1 MEQTLFET
9 NITAAVEALRE
20 QAGNRW
26 RVPAA
31 LLSRT
36 MEYYTEQ
43 APLIREHLNAGASD
57 FWELDTETENVLLED
72 YARALFG
79 VFDFRASREQME
91 KLRAL
96 RSGWAYNVD
105 KYGLYYA
112 VLGGYWGIC
121 RGLDEYD
128 RITAAP
134 EDYRGPEFQE
144 FAQQAYITNGPYYH
158 SDARAVSYLIRTGEF
173 DAARFAGVSGPA
185 EVNAFLDRCK
195 LFAAATDYAT
205 YYGIC
210 KYCLRATR
218 EELAAIPAPVDAF
231 GFVKFQQEAEQEAEQ
246 AAARAQQFAE
256 QEAARVRKSLGRIA
270 ENLAEVVDAP
280 TVEATTEAIEQARE
294 ENQNPPRD
302 IVRVPE
308 TFAGVLSRDVYASKY
323 GETVRNENDILPIQ
337 SFISAYMEKHPDETG
352 TTTPLY
358 VEKAIEGVNMLQR
371 VENVKPAGGWYAYK
385 TTITEFATLCGY
397 ETPTGEQTR
406 AVFLALMVLNGLYL
420 AVWRPRGL
428 AAVKILNVRE
438 IGLTGDIRGK
448 IIIEVSTEAIKGA
461 EKVIYKD
468 GKKIIKRA
476 APQLLAWKDFE
487 RMRREAKGYAE
498 NHFRY
503 QIIGKGHKTENA
515 LLNEIFGYDN
525 ALNEAQE
532 QGADAETLNKLR
544 RHQQQ
549 NKPRDKKRL
558 LKMFEREQAAGFLTF
573 RKYTNAKGETVY
585 SWKRTD
591 TEKQEPDEQEQP
603 TQE

>member
-36 MEYYTEQ
+36 MEYYTEHARQ
-43 APLIREHLNAGASD
+43 IREHLNAGASD

-144 FAQQAYITNGPYYH
+144 FAQQAYINGPNY
-158 SDARAVSYLIRTGEF
+158 SEDGRAVSYLIRTGEF
-173 DAARFAGVSGPA
+173 DAARFAGISGPA
-185 EVNAFLDRCK
+185 EVNAFLDRCQ
-195 LFAAATDYAT
+195 LFAAVFDYAT

-210 KYCLRATR
+210 KFCLWAAR
-218 EELAAIPAPVDAF
+218 EEMDAIPAPRDRF
-231 GFVKFQQEAEQEAEQ
+231 GELTP
-246 AAARAQQFAE
+246 QQFAE
-256 QEAARVRKSLGRIA
+256 QAAARVRKSLGRIA

-280 TVEATTEAIEQARE
+280 TVEAATEAIEQARE
-294 ENQNPPRD
+294 ETQNPPRD

-308 TFAGVLSRDVYASKY
+308 TFAGVLSRDVFASKY
-323 GETVRNENDILPIQ
+323 GEHVQNENDILPIQ
-337 SFISAYMEKHPDETG
+337 AFISAYMEKHREETG
-352 TTTPLY
+352 TTTPRII
-358 VEKAIEGVNMLQR
+358 EKTIEGVNMLQR
-371 VENVKPAGGWYAYK
+371 IGNTKPVGDWYTYE

-397 ETPTGEQTR
+397 ENPNAEELR
-406 AVFLALMVLNGLYL
+406 AVLLSLLVLKNLYL
-420 AVWRPRGL
+420 AVWKSDGIH
-428 AAVKILNVRE
+428 AVNILNVPD
-438 IGLTGDIRGK
+438 IGVTGEARGK
-448 IIIEVSTEAIKGA
+448 IRIQVNKDATKG
-461 EKVIYKD
+461 
-468 GKKIIKRA
+468 R
-476 APQLLAWKDFE
+476 PQLLAWKDFE
-487 RMRREAKGYAE
+487 RMRKEAKGLAE

-503 QIIGKGHKTENA
+503 QIIGKGHKTEEA
-515 LLNEIFGYDN
+515 LLNEIFGYEKTIR
-525 ALNEAQE
+525 EATE
-532 QGADAETLNKLR
+532 QGADAETLNGIKR
-544 RHQQQ
+544 NQQKH
-549 NKPRDKKRL
+549 KPNHKKRL

-585 SWKRTD
+585 SWKQTA
-591 TEKQEPDEQEQP
+591 TEKQEPDEQEQ
-603 TQE
+603 TKQE

>member
-79 VFDFRASREQME
+79 VFDFRASREQMQ

-144 FAQQAYITNGPYYH
+144 VAQQAYINGPND
-158 SDARAVSYLIRTGEF
+158 SEDGRAVSYLIRTGEF
-173 DAARFAGVSGPA
+173 DAARFAGISGPA
-185 EVNAFLDRCK
+185 EVNAFLDRCQ
-195 LFAAATDYAT
+195 LFAAVFDYAT

-218 EELAAIPAPVDAF
+218 EEMDTITPPRDRF
-231 GFVKFQQEAEQEAEQ
+231 GELTP
-246 AAARAQQFAE
+246 QQFAE
-256 QEAARVRKSLGRIA
+256 QAAARVRKSLGRIA

-280 TVEATTEAIEQARE
+280 TVEAATEAIEQARE
-294 ENQNPPRD
+294 ETQNPPRD

-308 TFAGVLSRDVYASKY
+308 TFAGVLSRDVYASKF
-323 GETVRNENDILPIQ
+323 GKDARNENDILPIQ
-337 SFISAYMEKHPDETG
+337 SFISAYLDKHREETG

-371 VENVKPAGGWYAYK
+371 LGNVKPAGGWYTYE

-397 ETPTGEQTR
+397 ETPTGEQVR
-406 AVFLALMVLNGLYL
+406 AVLLALLVLKNLYL
-420 AVWRPRGL
+420 AVWKSDGIH
-428 AAVKILNVRE
+428 AVNILNVPD
-438 IGLTGDIRGK
+438 IGVTGEARGK
-448 IIIEVSTEAIKGA
+448 IRIQVNADATKG
-461 EKVIYKD
+461 
-468 GKKIIKRA
+468 R
-476 APQLLAWKDFE
+476 PQLLTWKDFE

-503 QIIGKGHKTENA
+503 QIIGKGHKTEDA
-515 LLNEIFGYDN
+515 LLNEIFGYEN
-525 ALNEAQE
+525 AINEARE
-532 QGADAETLNKLR
+532 QGADAETLNGLR
-544 RHQQQ
+544 RNQQKH
-549 NKPRDKKRL
+549 KPRDKKRL
-558 LKMFEREQAAGFLTF
+558 LTMFEREQAAGFLTF
-573 RKYTNAKGETVY
+573 RKYKNAKGATVY
-585 SWKRTD
+585 SWKRTETAD
-591 TEKQEPDEQEQP
+591 TQEPDEQEQP
-603 TQE
+603 TRE

>member
-36 MEYYTEQ
+36 MEYYTEHARQ
-43 APLIREHLNAGASD
+43 IREHLNAGASD

-144 FAQQAYITNGPYYH
+144 FAQQAYINGPNY
-158 SDARAVSYLIRTGEF
+158 SEDGRAVSYLIRTGEF
-173 DAARFAGVSGPA
+173 NAARFAGVSGPA
-185 EVNAFLDRCK
+185 EVNAFLDRCQ
-195 LFAAATDYAT
+195 LFAAVFDYAT

-210 KYCLRATR
+210 KFCLWAAR
-218 EELAAIPAPVDAF
+218 EEMDAIPAPRDTF
-231 GFVKFQQEAEQEAEQ
+231 GELTP
-246 AAARAQQFAE
+246 QQFAE
-256 QEAARVRKSLGRIA
+256 QAAARVRKSLGRIG

-280 TVEATTEAIEQARE
+280 TVEAATEAIEQARE
-294 ENQNPPRD
+294 ETKNPPRD

-308 TFAGVLSRDVYASKY
+308 TFAGVLSRDVYASKF
-323 GETVRNENDILPIQ
+323 GKDARNENDILPIQ
-337 SFISAYMEKHPDETG
+337 SFISAYMEKHKEETG

-371 VENVKPAGGWYAYK
+371 IGNVKPVGGWYTYE

-397 ETPTGEQTR
+397 ENPAGEQVR
-406 AVFLALMVLNGLYL
+406 AVLLALLVLKNLYL
-420 AVWRPRGL
+420 AVWKSDGIH
-428 AAVKILNVRE
+428 AVNILNVPD
-438 IGLTGDIRGK
+438 IGVTGEARGK
-448 IIIEVSTEAIKGA
+448 IRIQVNTDATKG
-461 EKVIYKD
+461 
-468 GKKIIKRA
+468 R
-476 APQLLAWKDFE
+476 PQLLAWKDFE

-503 QIIGKGHKTENA
+503 QIIGKGHKTEDA
-515 LLNEIFGYDN
+515 LLNEIFGYEN
-525 ALNEAQE
+525 AIHEARE
-532 QGADAETLNKLR
+532 QGTDAETLNGLR
-544 RHQQQ
+544 RNQQK

-558 LKMFEREQAAGFLTF
+558 LKMFQREQAAGFLTF
-573 RKYTNAKGETVY
+573 RKYTNAKGATVY

-591 TEKQEPDEQEQP
+591 TDKQEPDEQEQP
-603 TQE
+603 EQ

>member
-36 MEYYTEQ
+36 MEYYTEHARQ
-43 APLIREHLNAGASD
+43 IREHLNAGASD

-79 VFDFRASREQME
+79 VFDFKASREQMI

-96 RSGWAYNVD
+96 RSGWAFNVD

-112 VLGGYWGIC
+112 VLGGYWGFC

-144 FAQQAYITNGPYYH
+144 FAQQAYISGPNY
-158 SDARAVSYLIRTGEF
+158 SEDGRAVSYLIRTGEF
-173 DAARFAGVSGPA
+173 DAARFAGISGPA
-185 EVNAFLDRCK
+185 EVNAFLDRCQ
-195 LFAAATDYAT
+195 LFAAVFDYAT

-210 KYCLRATR
+210 KFCLWATR
-218 EELAAIPAPVDAF
+218 EEMDTITPPRDRF
-231 GFVKFQQEAEQEAEQ
+231 GELTPQQYAEQ
-246 AAARAQQFAE
+246 A
-256 QEAARVRKSLGRIA
+256 AARVRKSLGRVG
-270 ENLAEVVDAP
+270 ENLAEVLDAP
-280 TVEATTEAIEQARE
+280 TVEAAKEAIEQARE
-294 ENQNPPRD
+294 ETKNPPRD
-302 IVRVPE
+302 IVRVSE
-308 TFAGVLSRDVYASKY
+308 TFAGVLSRDVYASKF
-323 GETVRNENDILPIQ
+323 GKDARNENDILPIQ
-337 SFISAYMEKHPDETG
+337 SFISAYLDKHREETG

-371 VENVKPAGGWYAYK
+371 LGNVKPAGGWYTYE

-397 ETPTGEQTR
+397 ETPTGEQVR
-406 AVFLALMVLNGLYL
+406 AVLLALLVLKNLYL
-420 AVWRPRGL
+420 AVWKSDGIH
-428 AAVKILNVRE
+428 AVNILNVPD
-438 IGLTGDIRGK
+438 IGVTGEARGK
-448 IIIEVSTEAIKGA
+448 IRIQVNADATKG
-461 EKVIYKD
+461 
-468 GKKIIKRA
+468 R
-476 APQLLAWKDFE
+476 PQLLTWKDFE

-503 QIIGKGHKTENA
+503 QIIGKGHKTEDA
-515 LLNEIFGYDN
+515 LLNEIFGYEN
-525 ALNEAQE
+525 AINEARE
-532 QGADAETLNKLR
+532 QGADAETLNGLR
-544 RHQQQ
+544 RNQQKH
-549 NKPRDKKRL
+549 KPRDKKRL
-558 LKMFEREQAAGFLTF
+558 QAMFEQQQAAGFLTF

-591 TEKQEPDEQEQP
+591 TEEQEQ
-603 TQE
+603 TKQE

>member
-144 FAQQAYITNGPYYH
+144 SAQQAYINGPNY
-158 SDARAVSYLIRTGEF
+158 SEDGRAVSYLIRTGEF
-173 DAARFAGVSGPA
+173 DAARFAGISGPA
-185 EVNAFLDRCK
+185 EVNAFLDRCQ
-195 LFAAATDYAT
+195 LFAAVFDYAT

-218 EELAAIPAPVDAF
+218 EEMDTITPPRDRF
-231 GFVKFQQEAEQEAEQ
+231 GELTP
-246 AAARAQQFAE
+246 QQFAE
-256 QEAARVRKSLGRIA
+256 QAAARVRKSLGRIA

-280 TVEATTEAIEQARE
+280 TVEAATEAIEQARE
-294 ENQNPPRD
+294 ETQNPPRD

-308 TFAGVLSRDVYASKY
+308 TFAGVLSRDVFASKY
-323 GETVRNENDILPIQ
+323 GEHVQNENDILPIQ
-337 SFISAYMEKHPDETG
+337 AFISAYMEKHREETG
-352 TTTPLY
+352 TTTPRII
-358 VEKAIEGVNMLQR
+358 EKTIEGVNMLQR
-371 VENVKPAGGWYAYK
+371 IGNTKPVGDWYTYE

-397 ETPTGEQTR
+397 ENPNAEQLR
-406 AVFLALMVLNGLYL
+406 AVLLSLLVLKNLYL
-420 AVWRPRGL
+420 AVWKSDGIH
-428 AAVKILNVRE
+428 AVNILNVPD
-438 IGLTGDIRGK
+438 IGVTGEARGK
-448 IIIEVSTEAIKGA
+448 IRIQVNKDATKG
-461 EKVIYKD
+461 
-468 GKKIIKRA
+468 R
-476 APQLLAWKDFE
+476 PQLLAWKDFE
-487 RMRREAKGYAE
+487 RMRKEAKGLAE

-503 QIIGKGHKTENA
+503 QIIGKGHKAEEA
-515 LLNEIFGYDN
+515 LLNEIFGYEKTIR
-525 ALNEAQE
+525 EATE
-532 QGADAETLNKLR
+532 QGADAETLNGIR
-544 RHQQQ
+544 RNQQKH
-549 NKPRDKKRL
+549 KPNHKKRL

-585 SWKRTD
+585 SWKQTA

>member
-43 APLIREHLNAGASD
+43 APLIREHLNAGASE
-57 FWELDTETENVLLED
+57 FWELDTDTENVLLED

-134 EDYRGPEFQE
+134 EDYSGLEFQE
-144 FAQQAYITNGPYYH
+144 FAQQAYINGPNY
-158 SDARAVSYLIRTGEF
+158 SEDGRAVSYLIRTGEF
-173 DAARFAGVSGPA
+173 NAARFAGVSGPA
-185 EVNAFLDRCK
+185 EVNAFLDRCQ
-195 LFAAATDYAT
+195 LFAAVFDYAT

-218 EELAAIPAPVDAF
+218 EELDAIPAPRDTF
-231 GFVKFQQEAEQEAEQ
+231 GELTP
-246 AAARAQQFAE
+246 QQFAE
-256 QEAARVRKSLGRIA
+256 QAAARVRKSLGRVG
-270 ENLAEVVDAP
+270 ENLAEVLDAP
-280 TVEATTEAIEQARE
+280 TVEAATEAIEQARE
-294 ENQNPPRD
+294 ETKNPPRD

-308 TFAGVLSRDVYASKY
+308 TFAGVLSRDVYASKF
-323 GETVRNENDILPIQ
+323 GKDARNENDILPIQ
-337 SFISAYMEKHPDETG
+337 AFISAYMEKHREETG
-352 TTTPLY
+352 TTTPRII
-358 VEKAIEGVNMLQR
+358 EKTIEGVNMLQR
-371 VENVKPAGGWYAYK
+371 IGNTKPVGDWYTYE

-397 ETPTGEQTR
+397 ENPNAEDLR
-406 AVFLALMVLNGLYL
+406 AVLLSLLVLKNLYL
-420 AVWRPRGL
+420 AVWKSDGIH
-428 AAVKILNVRE
+428 AVNILNVPD
-438 IGLTGDIRGK
+438 IGVTGEARGK
-448 IIIEVSTEAIKGA
+448 IRIQVNKDATKG
-461 EKVIYKD
+461 
-468 GKKIIKRA
+468 R
-476 APQLLAWKDFE
+476 PQLLAWKDFE
-487 RMRREAKGYAE
+487 RMRKEAKGLAE

-503 QIIGKGHKTENA
+503 QIIGKGHKKEEA
-515 LLNEIFGYDN
+515 LLNEIFGYEKTIR
-525 ALNEAQE
+525 EATE
-532 QGADAETLNKLR
+532 QGADAETLNGIKR
-544 RHQQQ
+544 NQQKH
-549 NKPRDKKRL
+549 KPNHKKRL

-585 SWKRTD
+585 SWKQTA
-591 TEKQEPDEQEQP
+591 TEKQEPDEQEQ
-603 TQE
+603 TKQE

>member
-43 APLIREHLNAGASD
+43 APLIREHLNAGASE

-144 FAQQAYITNGPYYH
+144 FAQQAYINGPNY
-158 SDARAVSYLIRTGEF
+158 SEDGRAVSYLIRTGEF
-173 DAARFAGVSGPA
+173 DAARFAGISGPA
-185 EVNAFLDRCK
+185 EVNAFLDRCQ
-195 LFAAATDYAT
+195 LFAAVFDYAT

-218 EELAAIPAPVDAF
+218 EEMDAITPPRDRF
-231 GFVKFQQEAEQEAEQ
+231 GELTP
-246 AAARAQQFAE
+246 QQFAE
-256 QEAARVRKSLGRIA
+256 QAAARVRKSLGRIA

-280 TVEATTEAIEQARE
+280 TVEAATEAIEQARE
-294 ENQNPPRD
+294 ETQNPPRD

-308 TFAGVLSRDVYASKY
+308 TFAGVLSRDVFASKY
-323 GETVRNENDILPIQ
+323 GEHVQNENDILPIQ
-337 SFISAYMEKHPDETG
+337 AFISAYMEKHREETG
-352 TTTPLY
+352 TTTPRII
-358 VEKAIEGVNMLQR
+358 EKTIEGVNMLQR
-371 VENVKPAGGWYAYK
+371 IGNTKPVGDWYTYE

-397 ETPTGEQTR
+397 ENPNAEELR
-406 AVFLALMVLNGLYL
+406 AVLLSLLVLKNLYL
-420 AVWRPRGL
+420 AVWKSDGIH
-428 AAVKILNVRE
+428 AVNILNVPD
-438 IGLTGDIRGK
+438 IGVTGEARGK
-448 IIIEVSTEAIKGA
+448 IRIQVNKDATKG
-461 EKVIYKD
+461 
-468 GKKIIKRA
+468 R
-476 APQLLAWKDFE
+476 PQLLAWKDFE
-487 RMRREAKGYAE
+487 RMRKEAKGLAE

-503 QIIGKGHKTENA
+503 QIIGKGHKTEEA
-515 LLNEIFGYDN
+515 LLNEIFGYEKTIR
-525 ALNEAQE
+525 EATE
-532 QGADAETLNKLR
+532 QGADAETLNGIKR
-544 RHQQQ
+544 NQQKH
-549 NKPRDKKRL
+549 KPNHKKRL

-585 SWKRTD
+585 SWKQTA

-603 TQE
+603 EQ

>member
-1 MEQTLFET
+1 MEQTVFET

-43 APLIREHLNAGASD
+43 APLIREHLNAGASE
-57 FWELDTETENVLLED
+57 FWELDTDTENVLLED

-134 EDYRGPEFQE
+134 EDYRGTEIQE
-144 FAQQAYITNGPYYH
+144 FAQQAYINGPNY
-158 SDARAVSYLIRTGEF
+158 SEDGRAVSYLIRTGEF
-173 DAARFAGVSGPA
+173 NAARFAGVSGPA
-185 EVNAFLDRCK
+185 EVNAFLDRCQ
-195 LFAAATDYAT
+195 LFAAVFDYAT

-210 KYCLRATR
+210 KFCLWAAR
-218 EELAAIPAPVDAF
+218 EEMDAIPAPRDRF
-231 GFVKFQQEAEQEAEQ
+231 GELTP
-246 AAARAQQFAE
+246 QQFAE
-256 QEAARVRKSLGRIA
+256 QAAARVRKSLGRVG
-270 ENLAEVVDAP
+270 ENLAEVLDAP
-280 TVEATTEAIEQARE
+280 TVEAATEAIEQARE
-294 ENQNPPRD
+294 EIQKPPRD

-308 TFAGVLSRDVYASKY
+308 TFAGVLSRDVYASKF
-323 GETVRNENDILPIQ
+323 GKDARNENDILPIQ
-337 SFISAYMEKHPDETG
+337 AFISSYMERHPDETG

-371 VENVKPAGGWYAYK
+371 LGNVKPAGGWYTYE

-397 ETPTGEQTR
+397 KTPTGEQVR
-406 AVFLALMVLNGLYL
+406 AVLLALLVLKNLYL
-420 AVWRPRGL
+420 AVWKSDGIH
-428 AAVKILNVRE
+428 AVNILNVPD
-438 IGLTGDIRGK
+438 IGVTGEARGTIR
-448 IIIEVSTEAIKGA
+448 IQVNADATKG
-461 EKVIYKD
+461 
-468 GKKIIKRA
+468 R
-476 APQLLAWKDFE
+476 PQLLTWKDFE
-487 RMRREAKGYAE
+487 RMRKEAKGRAE

-503 QIIGKGHKTENA
+503 QIVGKGHKTEEA
-515 LLNEIFGYDN
+515 LLNEIFGYET
-525 ALNEAQE
+525 AINEAQA
-532 QGADAETLNKLR
+532 QGAGAETLNTIR
-544 RHQQQ
+544 RNQQKH
-549 NKPRDKKRL
+549 KPRDKKRL
-558 LKMFEREQAAGFLTF
+558 LTMFEREQAAGFLTF
-573 RKYTNAKGETVY
+573 RKYKNAKGATVY
-585 SWKRTD
+585 SWKRTETAD
-591 TEKQEPDEQEQP
+591 TQEPDEQEQP
-603 TQE
+603 TRE

>member
-1 MEQTLFET
+1 MEQTVFET

-79 VFDFRASREQME
+79 VFDFRASREQMQ

-134 EDYRGPEFQE
+134 EDYRGLEFQE
-144 FAQQAYITNGPYYH
+144 VAQQAYINGPND
-158 SDARAVSYLIRTGEF
+158 SEDGRAVSYLIRTGKF
-173 DAARFAGVSGPA
+173 DAARFAGISGPA
-185 EVNAFLDRCK
+185 EVNAFLDRCQ
-195 LFAAATDYAT
+195 LFAAVFDYAT

-210 KYCLRATR
+210 KFCLWAAR
-218 EELAAIPAPVDAF
+218 EEMDAIPAPRDRF
-231 GFVKFQQEAEQEAEQ
+231 GELTP
-246 AAARAQQFAE
+246 QQFAE
-256 QEAARVRKSLGRIA
+256 QAAARVRKSLGRIA

-280 TVEATTEAIEQARE
+280 TVEAATEAIEQARE
-294 ENQNPPRD
+294 ETQNPPRD

-308 TFAGVLSRDVYASKY
+308 TFAGVLSRDVYASKF
-323 GETVRNENDILPIQ
+323 GKDARNENDILPIQ
-337 SFISAYMEKHPDETG
+337 SFISAYLDKHGEETG

-371 VENVKPAGGWYAYK
+371 LGNVKPAGGWYTYE

-397 ETPTGEQTR
+397 ETPTGEQVR
-406 AVFLALMVLNGLYL
+406 AVLLALLVLKNLYL
-420 AVWRPRGL
+420 AVWKSDGIH
-428 AAVKILNVRE
+428 AVNILNVPD
-438 IGLTGDIRGK
+438 IGVTGEARGK
-448 IIIEVSTEAIKGA
+448 IRIQVNADATKG
-461 EKVIYKD
+461 
-468 GKKIIKRA
+468 R
-476 APQLLAWKDFE
+476 PQLLTWKDFE

-503 QIIGKGHKTENA
+503 QIIGKGHKTEDA
-515 LLNEIFGYDN
+515 LLNEIFGYEN
-525 ALNEAQE
+525 AINEARE
-532 QGADAETLNKLR
+532 QGADAETLNGLR
-544 RHQQQ
+544 RNQQKH
-549 NKPRDKKRL
+549 KPRDKKRL
-558 LKMFEREQAAGFLTF
+558 LTMFEREQAAGFLTF
-573 RKYTNAKGETVY
+573 RKYKNAKGATVY
-585 SWKRTD
+585 SWKQTETAD
-591 TEKQEPDEQEQP
+591 TQEPDEQEQP
-603 TQE
+603 TRE

>member
-79 VFDFRASREQME
+79 VFDFRASREQMQ

-144 FAQQAYITNGPYYH
+144 FAQQAYINGPNY
-158 SDARAVSYLIRTGEF
+158 SEDGRAVSYLIRTGEF
-173 DAARFAGVSGPA
+173 DAARFAGISGPA
-185 EVNAFLDRCK
+185 EVNAFLDRCQ
-195 LFAAATDYAT
+195 LFAAVFDYAT

-218 EELAAIPAPVDAF
+218 EEMDTITPPRDRF
-231 GFVKFQQEAEQEAEQ
+231 GELTP
-246 AAARAQQFAE
+246 QQFAE
-256 QEAARVRKSLGRIA
+256 QAAARVRKSLGRIA

-280 TVEATTEAIEQARE
+280 TVEAATEAIEQARE
-294 ENQNPPRD
+294 ETQNPPRD

-308 TFAGVLSRDVYASKY
+308 TFAGVLSRDVYASKF
-323 GETVRNENDILPIQ
+323 GENVRNENDILPIQ
-337 SFISAYMEKHPDETG
+337 SFISSYMERHPDETG
-352 TTTPLY
+352 TTTPRII
-358 VEKAIEGVNMLQR
+358 EKTIEGVNMLQR
-371 VENVKPAGGWYAYK
+371 IGNTKPVGDWYTYE

-397 ETPTGEQTR
+397 ENPNAEQLR
-406 AVFLALMVLNGLYL
+406 AVLLSLLVLKNLYL
-420 AVWRPRGL
+420 AVWKSDGIH
-428 AAVKILNVRE
+428 AVNILNVPD
-438 IGLTGDIRGK
+438 IGVTGEARGK
-448 IIIEVSTEAIKGA
+448 IRIQVNKDATKG
-461 EKVIYKD
+461 
-468 GKKIIKRA
+468 R
-476 APQLLAWKDFE
+476 PQLLAWKDFE
-487 RMRREAKGYAE
+487 RMRKEAKGLAE

-503 QIIGKGHKTENA
+503 QIIGKGHKTEEA
-515 LLNEIFGYDN
+515 LLNEIFGYEKTIR
-525 ALNEAQE
+525 EATE
-532 QGADAETLNKLR
+532 QGADAETLNGIR
-544 RHQQQ
+544 RNQQKH
-549 NKPRDKKRL
+549 KPNHKKRL

-585 SWKRTD
+585 SWKQTA

>member
-1 MEQTLFET
+1 MGQTLFET

-36 MEYYTEQ
+36 MEYYTEHARQ
-43 APLIREHLNAGASD
+43 IREHLNAGASD

-134 EDYRGPEFQE
+134 EDYREPEFQE
-144 FAQQAYITNGPYYH
+144 FAQQAYINGPNY
-158 SDARAVSYLIRTGEF
+158 SEDGRAVSFLIRTGKF

-185 EVNAFLDRCK
+185 EVNAFLDRCQ
-195 LFAAATDYAT
+195 LFAAVFDYAT

-210 KYCLRATR
+210 KFCLWAAR
-218 EELAAIPAPVDAF
+218 EEMDAIPAPRDRF
-231 GFVKFQQEAEQEAEQ
+231 GELTP
-246 AAARAQQFAE
+246 QQFAE
-256 QEAARVRKSLGRIA
+256 QAAARVRKSLGRVG

-294 ENQNPPRD
+294 ETKNPPRD

-308 TFAGVLSRDVYASKY
+308 TFAGVLSRDVYASKF
-323 GETVRNENDILPIQ
+323 GENVRNENDILPIQ
-337 SFISAYMEKHPDETG
+337 SFISAYLDKHREETG

-371 VENVKPAGGWYAYK
+371 LGNVKPAGGWYTYE

-397 ETPTGEQTR
+397 ETPTGEQVR
-406 AVFLALMVLNGLYL
+406 AVLLALLVLKNLYL
-420 AVWRPRGL
+420 AVWKSDGIH
-428 AAVKILNVRE
+428 AVNILNVPD
-438 IGLTGDIRGK
+438 IGVTGEARGK
-448 IIIEVSTEAIKGA
+448 IRIQVNADATKG
-461 EKVIYKD
+461 
-468 GKKIIKRA
+468 R
-476 APQLLAWKDFE
+476 PQLLTWKDFE

-503 QIIGKGHKTENA
+503 QIIGKGHKTEDA
-515 LLNEIFGYDN
+515 LLNEIFGYEN
-525 ALNEAQE
+525 AINEARE
-532 QGADAETLNKLR
+532 QGADAETLNGLR
-544 RHQQQ
+544 RNQQKH
-549 NKPRDKKRL
+549 KPRDKKRL

-573 RKYTNAKGETVY
+573 RKYTNAKRETVY
-585 SWKRTD
+585 SWKRTNPD
-591 TEKQEPDEQEQP
+591 EPDEQEQP
-603 TQE
+603 TRE

>member
-36 MEYYTEQ
+36 MEYYTEHARQ
-43 APLIREHLNAGASD
+43 IREHLNAGASD

-144 FAQQAYITNGPYYH
+144 FAQQAYINGPNY
-158 SDARAVSYLIRTGEF
+158 SEDGRAVSYLIRTGKF
-173 DAARFAGVSGPA
+173 DAARFAGISGPA
-185 EVNAFLDRCK
+185 EVNAFLDRCQ
-195 LFAAATDYAT
+195 LFAAVFDYAT

-210 KYCLRATR
+210 KFCLWAAR
-218 EELAAIPAPVDAF
+218 EEMDAIPAPRDRF
-231 GFVKFQQEAEQEAEQ
+231 GELTP
-246 AAARAQQFAE
+246 QQFAE
-256 QEAARVRKSLGRIA
+256 QAAARVRKSLGRIA

-280 TVEATTEAIEQARE
+280 TVEAATEAIEQARE
-294 ENQNPPRD
+294 ETQNPPRD

-308 TFAGVLSRDVYASKY
+308 TFAGVLSRDVFASKY
-323 GETVRNENDILPIQ
+323 GEHVQNENDILPIQ
-337 SFISAYMEKHPDETG
+337 AFISAYMEKHREETG
-352 TTTPLY
+352 TTTPRII
-358 VEKAIEGVNMLQR
+358 EKTIEGVNMLQR
-371 VENVKPAGGWYAYK
+371 IGNTKPVGDWYTYE

-397 ETPTGEQTR
+397 ENPNAEQLR
-406 AVFLALMVLNGLYL
+406 AVLLSLLVLKNLYL
-420 AVWRPRGL
+420 AVWKSDGIH
-428 AAVKILNVRE
+428 AVNILNVPD
-438 IGLTGDIRGK
+438 IGVTGEARGK
-448 IIIEVSTEAIKGA
+448 IRIQVNKDATKG
-461 EKVIYKD
+461 
-468 GKKIIKRA
+468 R
-476 APQLLAWKDFE
+476 PQLLAWKDFE
-487 RMRREAKGYAE
+487 RMRKEAKGLAE

-503 QIIGKGHKTENA
+503 QIIGKGHKTEEA
-515 LLNEIFGYDN
+515 LLNEIFGYEKTIR
-525 ALNEAQE
+525 EATE
-532 QGADAETLNKLR
+532 QGVDAETLNGIKR
-544 RHQQQ
+544 NQQKH
-549 NKPRDKKRL
+549 KPNHKKRL

-585 SWKRTD
+585 SWKQTA

>member
-36 MEYYTEQ
+36 MEYYTEHARQ
-43 APLIREHLNAGASD
+43 IREHLNAGASD

-134 EDYRGPEFQE
+134 EDCRGPEFQE
-144 FAQQAYITNGPYYH
+144 SAQQAYINGPNY
-158 SDARAVSYLIRTGEF
+158 SEDGRAVSYLIRTGKF
-173 DAARFAGVSGPA
+173 DAARFAGISGPA
-185 EVNAFLDRCK
+185 EVNAFLDRCQ
-195 LFAAATDYAT
+195 LFAAVFDYAT

-218 EELAAIPAPVDAF
+218 EELDAIPAPRDTF
-231 GFVKFQQEAEQEAEQ
+231 GELTP
-246 AAARAQQFAE
+246 QQFAE
-256 QEAARVRKSLGRIA
+256 RAAARVRKSLGRVG
-270 ENLAEVVDAP
+270 ENLAEVLDAP
-280 TVEATTEAIEQARE
+280 TVEAATEAIEQARE
-294 ENQNPPRD
+294 ETKNPPRD

-308 TFAGVLSRDVYASKY
+308 TFAGVLSRDVYASKF
-323 GETVRNENDILPIQ
+323 GKDARNENDILPIQ
-337 SFISAYMEKHPDETG
+337 SFISAYLDKHREETG

-371 VENVKPAGGWYAYK
+371 LGNVKPAGGWYTYE

-397 ETPTGEQTR
+397 ETPTGEQVR
-406 AVFLALMVLNGLYL
+406 AVLLALLVLKNLYL
-420 AVWRPRGL
+420 AVWKSDGIH
-428 AAVKILNVRE
+428 AVNILNVPD
-438 IGLTGDIRGK
+438 IGVTGEARGK
-448 IIIEVSTEAIKGA
+448 IRIQVNADATKG
-461 EKVIYKD
+461 
-468 GKKIIKRA
+468 R
-476 APQLLAWKDFE
+476 PQLLTWKDFE

-503 QIIGKGHKTENA
+503 QIIGKGHKTEDA
-515 LLNEIFGYDN
+515 LLNEIFGYEN
-525 ALNEAQE
+525 AINDARE
-532 QGADAETLNKLR
+532 QGADAETLNGLR
-544 RHQQQ
+544 RNQQKH
-549 NKPRDKKRL
+549 KPRDKKRL

-585 SWKRTD
+585 SWKQTA

>member
-144 FAQQAYITNGPYYH
+144 FAQQAYINGPNY
-158 SDARAVSYLIRTGEF
+158 SEDGRAVSYLIRTGEF
-173 DAARFAGVSGPA
+173 NAARFAGVSGPA
-185 EVNAFLDRCK
+185 EVNAFLDRCQ
-195 LFAAATDYAT
+195 LFAAVFDYAT

-218 EELAAIPAPVDAF
+218 EELDAIPAPRDTF
-231 GFVKFQQEAEQEAEQ
+231 GELTPK
-246 AAARAQQFAE
+246 QFAE
-256 QEAARVRKSLGRIA
+256 QAAARVRKSLGRVG
-270 ENLAEVVDAP
+270 ENLAEVLDAP
-280 TVEATTEAIEQARE
+280 TVEAATEAIEQARE
-294 ENQNPPRD
+294 ETQNPPRD

-308 TFAGVLSRDVYASKY
+308 TFAGVLSRDVFASKY
-323 GETVRNENDILPIQ
+323 GEHVQNENDILPIQ
-337 SFISAYMEKHPDETG
+337 AFISAYMEKHREETG
-352 TTTPLY
+352 TTTPRII
-358 VEKAIEGVNMLQR
+358 EKTIEGVNMLQR
-371 VENVKPAGGWYAYK
+371 IGNTKPVGDWYTYE

-397 ETPTGEQTR
+397 ENPNAEQLR
-406 AVFLALMVLNGLYL
+406 AVLLSLLVLKNLYL
-420 AVWRPRGL
+420 AVWKSDGIH
-428 AAVKILNVRE
+428 AVNILNVPD
-438 IGLTGDIRGK
+438 IGVTGEARGK
-448 IIIEVSTEAIKGA
+448 IRIQVNKDATKG
-461 EKVIYKD
+461 
-468 GKKIIKRA
+468 R
-476 APQLLAWKDFE
+476 PQLLAWKDFE
-487 RMRREAKGYAE
+487 RMRKEAKGLAE

-503 QIIGKGHKTENA
+503 QIIGKGHKTEEA
-515 LLNEIFGYDN
+515 LLNEIFGYEKTIR
-525 ALNEAQE
+525 EATE
-532 QGADAETLNKLR
+532 QGADAETLNGIR
-544 RHQQQ
+544 RNQQKH
-549 NKPRDKKRL
+549 KPNHKKRL

-585 SWKRTD
+585 SWKQTA

>member
-79 VFDFRASREQME
+79 VFDFRASREQMG
-91 KLRAL
+91 KLRGL
-96 RSGWAYNVD
+96 RSGAAYNID

-185 EVNAFLDRCK
+185 EVNAFLDRCQ
-195 LFAAATDYAT
+195 LFAAVFDYAT

-218 EELAAIPAPVDAF
+218 EEMDTITPPRDRF
-231 GFVKFQQEAEQEAEQ
+231 GELTP
-246 AAARAQQFAE
+246 QQFAE
-256 QEAARVRKSLGRIA
+256 QAAARVRKSLGRVG

-294 ENQNPPRD
+294 ETKNPPRD

-337 SFISAYMEKHPDETG
+337 SFISAYLDKHREETG

-371 VENVKPAGGWYAYK
+371 LGNVKPAGGWYTYE

-397 ETPTGEQTR
+397 ETPTGEQVR
-406 AVFLALMVLNGLYL
+406 AVLLALLVLKNLYL
-420 AVWRPRGL
+420 AVW
-428 AAVKILNVRE
+428 N
-438 IGLTGDIRGK
+438 
-448 IIIEVSTEAIKGA
+448 
-461 EKVIYKD
+461 
-468 GKKIIKRA
+468 
-476 APQLLAWKDFE
+476 
-487 RMRREAKGYAE
+487 
-498 NHFRY
+498 
-503 QIIGKGHKTENA
+503 
-515 LLNEIFGYDN
+515 
-525 ALNEAQE
+525 
-532 QGADAETLNKLR
+532 
-544 RHQQQ
+544 
-549 NKPRDKKRL
+549 
-558 LKMFEREQAAGFLTF
+558 
-573 RKYTNAKGETVY
+573 
-585 SWKRTD
+585 
-591 TEKQEPDEQEQP
+591 
-603 TQE
+603 

>member
-144 FAQQAYITNGPYYH
+144 FAQQAYINGPNY
-158 SDARAVSYLIRTGEF
+158 SEDGRAVSYLIRTGEF
-173 DAARFAGVSGPA
+173 DAARFAGISGPA
-185 EVNAFLDRCK
+185 EVNAFLDRCQ
-195 LFAAATDYAT
+195 LFAAVFDYAT

-210 KYCLRATR
+210 KFCLWAAR
-218 EELAAIPAPVDAF
+218 EEMDAIPAPRDRF
-231 GFVKFQQEAEQEAEQ
+231 GELTP
-246 AAARAQQFAE
+246 QQFAE
-256 QEAARVRKSLGRIA
+256 QAAARVRKSLGRVG

-280 TVEATTEAIEQARE
+280 TVEAATEAMEHARE
-294 ENQNPPRD
+294 ETQNPPRD
-302 IVRVPE
+302 IVRVPV
-308 TFAGVLSRDVYASKY
+308 TFAGVLSRDVYASKF
-323 GETVRNENDILPIQ
+323 GETTRNENDILPIQ
-337 SFISAYMEKHPDETG
+337 AFISSYMERHPDETG
-352 TTTPLY
+352 NTTPRII
-358 VEKAIEGVNMLQR
+358 EKTIEGVNMLQR
-371 VENVKPAGGWYAYK
+371 VGNVKPAGGWYAYK
-385 TTITEFATLCGY
+385 TNITEFATLCGY
-397 ETPTGEQTR
+397 ENPNAEELR
-406 AVFLALMVLNGLYL
+406 AVLLSLMILNGLYL

-438 IGLTGDIRGK
+438 LGLTGDIRGN
-448 IIIEVSTEAIKGA
+448 IVIEVSEDATKG
-461 EKVIYKD
+461 
-468 GKKIIKRA
+468 R
-476 APQLLAWKDFE
+476 PQLLTWKDFE
-487 RMRREAKGYAE
+487 RMRKEAKGLAE

-503 QIIGKGHKTENA
+503 QIYGKGHKTEEA
-515 LLNEIFGYDN
+515 LLNEIFGYET
-525 ALNEAQE
+525 AIKEAQRN
-532 QGADAETLNKLR
+532 GADAETLNTIR
-544 RHQQQ
+544 RNQQK
-549 NKPRDKKRL
+549 NKPRDRKRL
-558 LKMFEREQAAGFLTF
+558 QALFERQQAAGFLTF
-573 RKYTNAKGETVY
+573 RKYTNAKGATVY

-591 TEKQEPDEQEQP
+591 TEEQEPDEQEQ
-603 TQE
+603 TKQE

>member
-144 FAQQAYITNGPYYH
+144 FAQQAYINGPNY
-158 SDARAVSYLIRTGEF
+158 SEDGRAVSYLIRTGEF
-173 DAARFAGVSGPA
+173 NAARFAGISGPA
-185 EVNAFLDRCK
+185 EVNAFLDRCQ
-195 LFAAATDYAT
+195 LFAAVFDYAT

-218 EELAAIPAPVDAF
+218 EEMDTITPPRDRF
-231 GFVKFQQEAEQEAEQ
+231 GELTP
-246 AAARAQQFAE
+246 QQFAE
-256 QEAARVRKSLGRIA
+256 QAAARVRKSLGRVG

-294 ENQNPPRD
+294 ETKNPPRD

-308 TFAGVLSRDVYASKY
+308 TFAGVLSRDVYASKF
-323 GETVRNENDILPIQ
+323 GENVRNENDILPIQ
-337 SFISAYMEKHPDETG
+337 SFISSYMERHPDETG

-371 VENVKPAGGWYAYK
+371 IGNVKPVGGWYTYE

-397 ETPTGEQTR
+397 ENPAGEQVR
-406 AVFLALMVLNGLYL
+406 AVLLALLVLKNLYL
-420 AVWRPRGL
+420 AVWKSDGIH
-428 AAVKILNVRE
+428 AVNILNVPD
-438 IGLTGDIRGK
+438 IGVTGEARGK
-448 IIIEVSTEAIKGA
+448 IRIQVNTDATKG
-461 EKVIYKD
+461 
-468 GKKIIKRA
+468 R
-476 APQLLAWKDFE
+476 PQLLAWKDFE

-503 QIIGKGHKTENA
+503 QIIGKGHKTEDA
-515 LLNEIFGYDN
+515 LLNEIFGYEN
-525 ALNEAQE
+525 AINEARE
-532 QGADAETLNKLR
+532 QGADAETLNGLR
-544 RHQQQ
+544 RNQQK

-558 LKMFEREQAAGFLTF
+558 LKMFQREQAAGFLTF
-573 RKYTNAKGETVY
+573 RKYTNAKGATVY

-591 TEKQEPDEQEQP
+591 TDKQEPDEQEQP
-603 TQE
+603 EQ

>member
-36 MEYYTEQ
+36 MEYYTEHARQ
-43 APLIREHLNAGASD
+43 IREHLNAGASD

-144 FAQQAYITNGPYYH
+144 VAQQAYINGPNY
-158 SDARAVSYLIRTGEF
+158 SEDGRAVSYLIRTGKF
-173 DAARFAGVSGPA
+173 DAARFAGISGPA
-185 EVNAFLDRCK
+185 EVNAFLDRCQ
-195 LFAAATDYAT
+195 LFAAVFDYAT

-210 KYCLRATR
+210 KFCLWAAR
-218 EELAAIPAPVDAF
+218 EEMDAIPAPRDRF
-231 GFVKFQQEAEQEAEQ
+231 GELTP
-246 AAARAQQFAE
+246 QQFAE
-256 QEAARVRKSLGRIA
+256 QAAARVRKSLGRIA

-280 TVEATTEAIEQARE
+280 TVEAATEAIEQARE
-294 ENQNPPRD
+294 ETQNPPRD

-308 TFAGVLSRDVYASKY
+308 TFAGVLSRDVFASKY
-323 GETVRNENDILPIQ
+323 GEHVQNENDILPIQ
-337 SFISAYMEKHPDETG
+337 AFISAYMEKHREETG
-352 TTTPLY
+352 TTTPRII
-358 VEKAIEGVNMLQR
+358 EKTIEGVNMLQR
-371 VENVKPAGGWYAYK
+371 IGNTKPVGDWYTYE

-397 ETPTGEQTR
+397 ENPNAEQLR
-406 AVFLALMVLNGLYL
+406 AVLLSLLVLKNLYL
-420 AVWRPRGL
+420 AVWKSDGIH
-428 AAVKILNVRE
+428 AVNILNVPD
-438 IGLTGDIRGK
+438 IGVTGEARGK
-448 IIIEVSTEAIKGA
+448 IRIQVNKDATKG
-461 EKVIYKD
+461 
-468 GKKIIKRA
+468 R
-476 APQLLAWKDFE
+476 PQLLAWKDFE
-487 RMRREAKGYAE
+487 RMRKEAKGLAE

-503 QIIGKGHKTENA
+503 QIIGKGHKTEEA
-515 LLNEIFGYDN
+515 LLNEIFGYEKTIR
-525 ALNEAQE
+525 EATE
-532 QGADAETLNKLR
+532 QGADAETLNGIKR
-544 RHQQQ
+544 NQQKR
-549 NKPRDKKRL
+549 KPNHKKRL

-585 SWKRTD
+585 SWKQTA